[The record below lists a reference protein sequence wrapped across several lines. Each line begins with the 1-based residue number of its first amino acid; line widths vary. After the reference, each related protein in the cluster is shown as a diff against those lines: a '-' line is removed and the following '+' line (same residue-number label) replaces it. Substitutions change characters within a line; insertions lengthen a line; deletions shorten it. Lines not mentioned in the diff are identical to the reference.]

1 MRSVGR
7 RCCRWRPGGLSGV
20 REVGLRAATAVQV
33 RLPAPLDAG
42 RRPLALRHGIARWL
56 FSVNQHSWFSNFPHG
71 AGTRSTKRWGG
82 GAPLPNRSSWR
93 HILKKVDPGHI
104 GSFRSGCRRRPRC
117 CAPTARRVVGGSLET
132 HRVTPRVRGGSRRRR
147 RHRGA
152 GQSRRR
158 ARIVL
163 SLLHAAGGALRM
175 LVRECRPAAQRP
187 LQCRRGSVRPRRAP
201 HRGTLGTWRRG
212 TRLAALRAGPF
223 RRRARSRS
231 WCVLGASTAS
241 AGVTMSAPPALDVFG
256 GRGAAAAPDPAP
268 AMHPGQLLGKPRAPR
283 RQGAFRR
290 HKFSSCLSRQP

>member
-1 MRSVGR
+1 MLAPDGPSPELVRCWRGVMAWRAGGVAVFQPVGR
-7 RCCRWRPGGLSGV
+7 WSFTIPCRMRAGLGRTARALPRAPGQRLKNCSASCRGNSIRTESTV
-20 REVGLRAATAVQV
+20 AAWV
-33 RLPAPLDAG
+33 P
-42 RRPLALRHGIARWL
+42 
-56 FSVNQHSWFSNFPHG
+56 S
-71 AGTRSTKRWGG
+71 
-82 GAPLPNRSSWR
+82 PLPNRSSWR

-212 TRLAALRAGPF
+212 TRLAAL
-223 RRRARSRS
+223 
-231 WCVLGASTAS
+231 
-241 AGVTMSAPPALDVFG
+241 
-256 GRGAAAAPDPAP
+256 
-268 AMHPGQLLGKPRAPR
+268 
-283 RQGAFRR
+283 
-290 HKFSSCLSRQP
+290 